1 MFVILSVV
9 HSAIHSV
16 VQVIVMKMKKSKV
29 FVSINNLIIFSV
41 ILITSSS
48 VYCDPIKSVHLI
60 KSDFIN
66 DINQVKGDVKNYRN
80 EELLNDE
87 PIDVNE
93 TDVMSWFEEPNSN
106 LYLNHLAINSYT
118 GQVYVGGVNW
128 IYQLSS
134 QLQLETKVQMGPA
147 DDSPDCPVTRNC
159 PNVSKKPTNYFNKV
173 LLIDYAQSR
182 LISCG
187 EYFIS
192 LKKIILI
199 LTCKFQKLKVKMNF
213 FPFFRQFIPRNMFCP
228 STR

>member
-1 MFVILSVV
+1 
-9 HSAIHSV
+9 
-16 VQVIVMKMKKSKV
+16 MKKSKV
-29 FVSINNLIIFSV
+29 SISINNLTIFSV

-48 VYCDPIKSVHLI
+48 IYCDPIKSVHSI
-60 KSDFIN
+60 KSDFVN
-66 DINQVKGDVKNYRN
+66 DINQVKGHVKGHQH
-80 EELLNDE
+80 EEPLSDE

-93 TDVMSWFEEPNSN
+93 TDVISWFEETNSN

-187 EYFIS
+187 EYF
-192 LKKIILI
+192 
-199 LTCKFQKLKVKMNF
+199 T
-213 FPFFRQFIPRNMFCP
+213 
-228 STR
+228 

>member
-29 FVSINNLIIFSV
+29 FVLINNLIIFSV

-87 PIDVNE
+87 SIDVNE

-187 EYFIS
+187 EYF
-192 LKKIILI
+192 
-199 LTCKFQKLKVKMNF
+199 T
-213 FPFFRQFIPRNMFCP
+213 
-228 STR
+228 